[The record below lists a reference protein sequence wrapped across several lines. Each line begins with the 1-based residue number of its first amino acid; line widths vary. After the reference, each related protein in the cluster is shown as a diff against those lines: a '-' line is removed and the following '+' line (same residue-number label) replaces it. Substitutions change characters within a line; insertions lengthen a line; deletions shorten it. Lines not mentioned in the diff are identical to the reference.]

1 MLICDDSI
9 PSLRRITRLEG
20 TVRLPKQRE
29 ESLGE
34 LQKSLTYIENSL
46 TTSISFEGNAP
57 NLLIDEL
64 QFLLDPGCITIDSPE
79 GAFAN
84 ILPEEKK
91 LLLAF
96 TERFSW
102 DNCKGASERV
112 VVRHKKFPRISELDI
127 PNDPPLR
134 LALID
139 VNGAHEFVL
148 TSPVS
153 NSSWKLS
160 IYYNSDKVSIPFCE
174 FPEFNK
180 YVGDALQSISK
191 FFSPNQ
197 AKPHKKLER
206 LYYKFQRSH
215 YLERVLEALRD
226 RIVQHLSSKNRLF
239 AQFTRDKFFLQFFLV
254 SEDPDSA
261 DPKHWLR
268 FFPLQDQKDEI
279 EDPLAVERISKNLQA
294 KNLIVPADIAK
305 FIAEDYL
312 WNSDRSFVGY
322 SFDTEASL
330 YLTNWEEEPR
340 ARGVHLSVEDQTQRS
355 IATTIMQTLRRETP
369 NLFIFPLF
377 ANKQTIGVA
386 VINCPIDIDPSARVG
401 PIRSARDLGF
411 LISLALQT
419 DDVVNHL
426 QAEKEKAAQV
436 MSYKHATQSIMHEE
450 RSYCMELE
458 SFVETLRKKYPV
470 DSDAEI
476 SPRID
481 LISFIVRD
489 KLELVDEFAA
499 SDDPIRTVPQ
509 KFLYPS
515 MQTRQPPVGVADVS
529 IEELTSIVQRLNR
542 LYNIENRLRSIELEL
557 GASLRQTG
565 GIADFSSLILSRVLG
580 NLIRNSVAQAKKK
593 DSTDARLQLS
603 MEIIDDE
610 QKRVLEIRAEDNCG
624 GFEDQN
630 TPRDITFDSWM
641 QYLNSKKIRRG
652 KGFLILS
659 KYASA
664 SGGACRVENI
674 EAPQRG
680 ARVTISIGLQR
691 NATDPWKAF
700 TPSS

>member
-1 MLICDDSI
+1 LAGI
-9 PSLRRITRLEG
+9 
-20 TVRLPKQRE
+20 VRLPTQQEDSWR
-29 ESLGE
+29 E

-46 TTSISFEGNAP
+46 TTSISFEGNAG

-84 ILPEEKK
+84 ILSEEKE
-91 LLLAF
+91 LLLDF

-102 DNCKGASERV
+102 GNCPGASEGV
-112 VVRHKKFPRISELDI
+112 VVRHKNFPRISELGI
-127 PNDPPLR
+127 PRDPPLR
-134 LALID
+134 LALSD

-148 TSPVS
+148 TNPAS

-160 IYYNSDKVSIPFCE
+160 IYYNSDKVSVPFCE
-174 FPEFNK
+174 FSEFNK
-180 YVGDALQSISK
+180 YVGDALQSISR

-197 AKPHKKLER
+197 AKPHEKLER
-206 LYYKFQRSH
+206 LYYKFQKSH
-215 YLERVLEALRD
+215 YLEKVLEALRD

-261 DPKHWLR
+261 NPKHWLR

-279 EDPLAVERISKNLQA
+279 KDPLAVERITQNLQA
-294 KNLIVPADIAK
+294 KNLMVPTDIAK

-386 VINCPIDIDPSARVG
+386 VINCPIDIDPSARVA

-426 QAEKEKAAQV
+426 QEEKEKAAQV
-436 MSYKHATQSIMHEE
+436 MSYKHATQSIMHGE
-450 RSYCMELE
+450 RSYCRELE
-458 SFVETLRKKYPV
+458 RFLSLLRRKYPV
-470 DSDAEI
+470 DSDPEI
-476 SPRID
+476 SPHID
-481 LISFIVRD
+481 LISYIVRD
-489 KLELVDEFAA
+489 KLQLVDEFAA
-499 SDDPIRTVPQ
+499 SADPIRDVSE
-509 KFLYPS
+509 KFLYRSEEPS
-515 MQTRQPPVGVADVS
+515 PPPGEIANIS
-529 IEELTSIVQRLNR
+529 IASIDSMVERLDHLFNKPFNKAVLNSITVEFGKKLTEQGSIPN
-542 LYNIENRLRSIELEL
+542 
-557 GASLRQTG
+557 
-565 GIADFSSLILSRVLG
+565 FSSLVLSRILG
-580 NLIRNSVAQAKKK
+580 NLIRNSVAQARKRKVVRAK
-593 DSTDARLQLS
+593 SILTINLDLIGDPPTSWV
-603 MEIIDDE
+603 EIAA
-610 QKRVLEIRAEDNCG
+610 QDNCG
-624 GFEDQN
+624 GFEDDRM
-630 TPRDITFDSWM
+630 PREITFDNWM
-641 QYLNSKKIRRG
+641 KYLNNKEIRRSDKEIRRG
-652 KGFLILS
+652 MGFLMLS
-659 KYASA
+659 KYAA
-664 SGGACRVENI
+664 ATGGKCLVDNVDQPE
-674 EAPQRG
+674 RG
-680 ARVTISIGLQR
+680 ARVIVTLGL
-691 NATDPWKAF
+691 KVG
-700 TPSS
+700 